1 MKTTVAL
8 LALAAVT
15 QTAQA
20 QFLRPETAGGALL
33 GGIAGAVIGNNSG
46 DLDHNA
52 WRGAAIGTLAGGL
65 IGSAVGQ
72 SRDNYYSH
80 EVPTPRYSSYHR
92 YGNRYAY
99 DDYYPSARYGYS
111 GYPHGY
117 HYYGGAY
124 DRYSGREYNRAS
136 TGLLLGGLAGAVI
149 GHNSGDLRNNAWR
162 GAALG
167 AGTGWLLGAI
177 ADDRARARDREQPIV
192 YTREEIAPTQPEPTQ
207 SVPQTVIIN
216 NNYYGTPSPMTSA
229 NSAFGR

>member
-8 LALAAVT
+8 LALAALT

-46 DLDHNA
+46 SLDHNA
-52 WRGAAIGTLAGGL
+52 WRGAAIGTVAGGL
-65 IGSAVGQ
+65 IGSAVGR
-72 SRDNYYSH
+72 SRDSYYSH

-92 YGNRYAY
+92 YGGRYGY
-99 DDYYPSARYGYS
+99 GDDYTTPRYTYS

-124 DRYSGREYNRAS
+124 DRYSGREYNHAS
-136 TGLLLGGLAGAVI
+136 TGLLLGGIAGAVI

-177 ADDRARARDREQPIV
+177 ADDRARAREREQPIV
-192 YTREEIAPTQPEPTQ
+192 YTREETAPAQPAP
-207 SVPQTVIIN
+207 SSAPQTVIIN
-216 NNYYGTPSPMTSA
+216 NYYSTPTPMTSA

>member
-8 LALAAVT
+8 LALAALT

-46 DLDHNA
+46 SLDHNA

-65 IGSAVGQ
+65 IGSAVGR

-80 EVPTPRYSSYHR
+80 EVPTPRYQSYHR
-92 YGNRYAY
+92 YGGRYAY
-99 DDYYPSARYGYS
+99 DDYYTTPRYTLSAYPSSYYYS
-111 GYPHGY
+111 
-117 HYYGGAY
+117 GAY

-136 TGLLLGGLAGAVI
+136 TGLLLGGIAGAVI

-177 ADDRARARDREQPIV
+177 ADERARARDREQAIV
-192 YTREEIAPTQPEPTQ
+192 YTREETTPAQPAP
-207 SVPQTVIIN
+207 SSSAPQTVIIN
-216 NNYYGTPSPMTSA
+216 NYYSTPTPMTSA